1 MQKIMPQES
10 NIKGIRLIGDAEI
23 IGKFEIASN
32 GDVVIDNP
40 LRVLTG
46 RDEKGNLI
54 VDIVPVTLLTDVL
67 SIPYHAQMSK
77 PFALDKDMEDA
88 YLQRTSG
95 IPGLQLA

>member
-1 MQKIMPQES
+1 MEKSFPQES

-23 IGKFEIASN
+23 IGKVLPLSD
-32 GDVVIDNP
+32 GDVHITNP

-46 RDEKGNLI
+46 RDPQGQLV
-54 VDIVPVTLLTDVL
+54 VDIVPVTLLTDEMT
-67 SIPYHAQMSK
+67 IPYHAMMTK
-77 PFALDKDMEDA
+77 PFSLDKDMEDA